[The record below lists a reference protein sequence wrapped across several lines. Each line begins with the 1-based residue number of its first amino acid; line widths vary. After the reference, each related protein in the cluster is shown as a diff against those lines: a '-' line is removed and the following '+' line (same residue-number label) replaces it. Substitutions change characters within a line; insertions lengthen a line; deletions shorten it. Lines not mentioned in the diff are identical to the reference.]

1 MTEICTWPSCG
12 HTAKGQCQPNKP
24 TGLIT
29 DETLVKIENGKETP
43 WWVAK
48 LLHDRAAEIVSLKA
62 EVERRR
68 GVLKEAVYDVT
79 HLSPEELDG
88 SHWARISAEWL
99 QKARAALTPHT

>member
-48 LLHDRAAEIVSLKA
+48 LLHDRAAEIARLKA
-62 EVERRR
+62 EVERLR
-68 GVLKEAVYDVT
+68 GALEEIASGKYSGIVLTSFPPQDPAVN
-79 HLSPEELDG
+79 
-88 SHWARISAEWL
+88 R
-99 QKARAALTPHT
+99 ARAALTAQEPRT